1 VDTFIPT
8 PIRDTD
14 KAFLM
19 PIEDTFSIAG
29 RGTVVTGRVE
39 SGCACNGIIMWI
51 NETRHPTSHTSCMH

>member
-1 VDTFIPT
+1 MTSCDVTQVDTFIPT
-8 PIRDTD
+8 PIRDTE

-39 SGCACNGIIMWI
+39 SGYVCNL
-51 NETRHPTSHTSCMH
+51 HSHLVQ

>member
-1 VDTFIPT
+1 MMNSGGFQVDESIPT
-8 PIRDTD
+8 PVRDTE

-39 SGCACNGIIMWI
+39 SGCARQPIW
-51 NETRHPTSHTSCMH
+51 TLTYLVS